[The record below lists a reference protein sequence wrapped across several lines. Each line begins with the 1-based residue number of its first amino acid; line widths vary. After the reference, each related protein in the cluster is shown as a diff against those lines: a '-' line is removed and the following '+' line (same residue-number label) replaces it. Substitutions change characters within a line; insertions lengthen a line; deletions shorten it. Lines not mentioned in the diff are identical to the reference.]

1 MESKIKDK
9 LAIIVFVVLVVAIG
23 LFSAKFALKNISSD
37 QTKQSTKKEEVGIN
51 KKAYEAIAKP
61 SNYDSNISLESGFGR
76 ENPFA
81 PYK

>member
-9 LAIIVFVVLVVAIG
+9 LAVIVFVVLVVAIG
-23 LFSAKFALKNISSD
+23 LLSTKFALKNISSEEP
-37 QTKQSTKKEEVGIN
+37 KQSAKKEDSGIN